1 MADVSK
7 NDLGRKNET
16 EKKDNIF
23 TKTWSGVKKHWKG
36 IVAAAAGI
44 VVAGAGGYLVGKNS
58 GSGSTEEVSV
68 PSEPVVS
75 EPTYSDL
82 PDA

>member
-1 MADVSK
+1 MADK
-7 NDLGRKNET
+7 NDLGRNVEGT

-36 IVAAAAGI
+36 IVATAVGVVTAG
-44 VVAGAGGYLVGKNS
+44 VGGYLVGKNS
-58 GSGSTEEVSV
+58 GSSSNEEVPV
-68 PSEPVVS
+68 PSEPVTS
-75 EPTYSDL
+75 EPTFSDL